1 MTPVVMKLIE
11 EAVREGHISA
21 MKSATPAHTNTSDV
35 SLSKET
41 LEMRFVDLVKER
53 SFKILKHYQAFSPCP
68 KSFNLKL
75 FESNNI

>member
-53 SFKILKHYQAFSPCP
+53 SFKILKHNLSGLFSV
-68 KSFNLKL
+68 SQMNV
-75 FESNNI
+75 